1 MSMRDFQ
8 IVYTHA
14 CSQSRRAQPNFV
26 AFRRKDPT
34 KWGLYL
40 GSWSSLDQIWTTAA
54 QLTTTDYNSRQ
65 LIEAGVTIGNVTQAV
80 VMSCG

>member
-1 MSMRDFQ
+1 MSLRDFE

-26 AFRRKDPT
+26 AFRRKDST